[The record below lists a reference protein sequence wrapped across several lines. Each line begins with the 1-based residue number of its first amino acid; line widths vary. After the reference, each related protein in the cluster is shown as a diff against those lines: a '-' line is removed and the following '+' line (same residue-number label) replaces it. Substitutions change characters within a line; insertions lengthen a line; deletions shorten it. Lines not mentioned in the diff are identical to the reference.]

1 MIVIFNIHSQA
12 TSSTIEIP
20 KKVQE
25 PVQKKPSDKKQTDTK
40 SAVKRKS
47 DGLPEAKIGKW
58 QITEEK
64 K

>member
-1 MIVIFNIHSQA
+1 LKA
-12 TSSTIEIP
+12 TSSSIEIP

-25 PVQKKPSDKKQTDTK
+25 PVHKKTAEKKPGDKKQTDIKT
-40 SAVKRKS
+40 AVKRKS

-58 QITEEK
+58 QIAEQK